1 MFANLTEKLQ
11 ETFKKLRNKGR
22 LTEADVDLALR
33 EVKLAL
39 LAADV
44 NLKVVKEFLAR
55 VRERAVGQDVLTSLS
70 PAQQVI
76 KVVFEELTSLMGEEN
91 ARLNLGGRSPHVI
104 MLVGLQGSGKTTT
117 AAKLANF
124 LKGQG
129 RQPLL
134 VAADVQ
140 RPAAIKQLEVLGQ
153 QLGFPVFSLGTGAS
167 PPAIAAAA
175 VKTAL
180 AGGRDVVIIDT
191 AGRVHVDE
199 DLMTEL
205 AEVYRAASPEEVLL
219 VVDAM
224 TGQVAVE
231 VAGAFAARSKLTGLV
246 LTKLDGDSRGGAVL
260 SVRSVTGCPV
270 KFVGMGEKTDA
281 LEPFHPDRMA
291 RRILGMG
298 DMLTLIEKA
307 QENFDVAQM
316 EAMQKKIRSADF
328 TLEDLLD
335 QMQSL
340 KKVGPLD
347 QVMAMIP
354 GLSGLKKNLPA
365 QVGEKELGRLE
376 AVIRSMTPQ
385 ERMHPQTIDGGRKRR
400 IARGSGTAVQDVNR
414 VLKQFE
420 QYRKMMKQVAGM
432 ERGWKRSGRMP
443 KMPF

>member
-11 ETFKKLRNKGR
+11 ETFKRLRNKGR
-22 LTEADVDLALR
+22 LTEADVGEALR

-55 VRERAVGQDVLTSLS
+55 VRERAVGQEVLQSLS
-70 PAQQVI
+70 PAQQVVKI
-76 KVVFEELTSLMGEEN
+76 VFEELTSLMGEEN
-91 ARLNLGGRSPHVI
+91 ARLSLGGRPPHVV
-104 MLVGLQGSGKTTT
+104 MLAGLQGSGKTTT
-117 AAKLANF
+117 AAKLARY

-140 RPAAIKQLEVLGQ
+140 RPAAVKQLQILGQ
-153 QLGFPVFSLGTGAS
+153 QLGFPVFAMEGAA

-175 VKTAL
+175 VKGAL
-180 AGGRDVVIIDT
+180 AQGRDVVIIDT
-191 AGRVHVDE
+191 AGRLHVDE
-199 DLMTEL
+199 DLMAEL
-205 AEVYRAASPEEVLL
+205 EDVYRAASPGEVLL

-231 VAGAFAARSKLTGLV
+231 VATAFAARLKLTGLV
-246 LTKLDGDSRGGAVL
+246 LTKLDGDTRGGAVL

-307 QENFDVAQM
+307 QENFDSAQM
-316 EAMQKKIRSADF
+316 EAMQKKLRSAEF
-328 TLEDLLD
+328 TLEDFLTQL
-335 QMQSL
+335 QSL
-340 KKVGPLD
+340 RKMGPLD
-347 QVMAMIP
+347 QVLAMIP
-354 GLSGLKKNLPA
+354 GLGGLKKNLPA
-365 QVGEKELGRLE
+365 QVDEKDLARVE
-376 AVIRSMTPQ
+376 AVIHSMTPE
-385 ERMHPQTIDGGRKRR
+385 ERKRPAVIDGSRKRR

-414 VLKQFE
+414 ILKQYE
-420 QYRKMMKQVAGM
+420 QTRKMMKQVAEMG
-432 ERGWKRSGRMP
+432 RGKRRL
-443 KMPF
+443 PF